1 MKKKKESSIAK
12 VINVILTIVQIILL
26 LFIVLKLFSAGNV
39 PFVSWIESLSS
50 PLLAPFRGIFQPV
63 TFSGKYV
70 LDLSAVFALIV
81 YSIIGYVL
89 IKLAS
94 MIRSR

>member
-1 MKKKKESSIAK
+1 MKKKKSSTIAR
-12 VINVILTIVQIILL
+12 VISIILTIVQIILL

-39 PFVSWIESLSS
+39 PFVNWIEGLSS
-50 PLLAPFRGIFQPV
+50 PLLVPFRGMFQPV

-70 LDLSAVFALIV
+70 LDLSALFALIV

-89 IKLAS
+89 VRLTAMIK
-94 MIRSR
+94 I